1 MGICLSHVQ
10 TQRIV
15 EKLSSGHDKL
25 LKEWKANIE
34 IQQARSIDSPSV
46 ARSTVP
52 ADLVVHGLN
61 VDSPSSVMS
70 VSSSGSQSNSTTN
83 PSGM

>member
-15 EKLSSGHDKL
+15 EKLSAGHDKL

-34 IQQARSIDSPSV
+34 VQQGRQLPNLPLI
-46 ARSTVP
+46 P
-52 ADLVVHGLN
+52 ADLVVQGLN